1 MKPIHHCRGFYIA
14 TVWALALIFLGSIV
28 HATESSLA
36 CPDWPTC
43 FGTMTPEMK
52 GGVFWEHLH
61 RLVAGGLV
69 LVFILATYISW
80 KPESHRPVIR
90 KWGLIGIALLILQS
104 FVGGLTVLMQLPDAI
119 SMTHLTLAFLFLT
132 LTTSLSV
139 ANSPQWTSGI
149 GPTNGLVGMRWI
161 FLVIATMT
169 FLQSILGGAVRHM
182 DAGLVCPDIPLC
194 LGQWVPPLE
203 ATTVVIHF
211 GHRVI
216 GILLLISMSFLA
228 LRVIKELEPS
238 IARKLALTAGA
249 LVILQV
255 ILGFVSVYTQLSVIP
270 VSLHTLIAAIIMVLT
285 VALFVMTWAPRHT
298 LPAPRI

>member
-1 MKPIHHCRGFYIA
+1 MHHSRGFYIA
-14 TVWALALIFLGSIV
+14 TVWALALIFLGSVV

-43 FGTMTPEMK
+43 FGTMTPKMT

-69 LVFILATYISW
+69 LVFILATYLSW

-90 KWGLIGIALLILQS
+90 KWALAGIALLILQS

-119 SMTHLTLAFLFLT
+119 SMTHLALAFLFLAI
-132 LTTSLSV
+132 TTGLSV
-139 ANSPQWTSGI
+139 VTSPQWTSGI
-149 GPTNGLVGMRWI
+149 GPAHGLVEMRWI
-161 FLVIATMT
+161 ALAVATIT
-169 FLQSILGGAVRHM
+169 FLQSVLGGAVRHM

-216 GILLLISMSFLA
+216 GILLLVSMSFLA
-228 LRVIKELEPS
+228 VKAIKGLEPS
-238 IARKLALTAGA
+238 IARTLALTAGA

-255 ILGFVSVYTQLSVIP
+255 ILGFVSVYTRLAVIP
-270 VSLHTLIAAIIMVLT
+270 VSLHTLIAAIILALT
-285 VALFVMTWAPRHT
+285 VALFIMTWAPEGKPLTPTPH
-298 LPAPRI
+298 I

>member
-1 MKPIHHCRGFYIA
+1 MHHCRGFYIA
-14 TVWALALIFLGSIV
+14 TAWALVLIFLGSIV

-61 RLVAGGLV
+61 RLVAGGLI
-69 LVFILATYISW
+69 LVFILATYMSW
-80 KPESHRPVIR
+80 KPESHRPAIR
-90 KWGLIGIALLILQS
+90 KWALIGIALLILQS

-119 SMTHLTLAFLFLT
+119 SMTHLALAFLFLA

-139 ANSPQWTSGI
+139 VTSPQWTSGI
-149 GPTNGLVGMRWI
+149 GPAKGLVGMRWI
-161 FLVIATMT
+161 ALVGVTIT
-169 FLQSILGGAVRHM
+169 FLQSVLGGAVRHM

-203 ATTVVIHF
+203 ATTVAIHF

-216 GILLLISMSFLA
+216 GMLLLISMSFLTIMA
-228 LRVIKELEPS
+228 IKELESS
-238 IARKLALTAGA
+238 IAKKLALTTGA

-255 ILGFVSVYTQLSVIP
+255 LLGFISVYTRLSVIP
-270 VSLHTLIAAIIMVLT
+270 VSLHTLLAAIIMVLT
-285 VALFVMTWAPRHT
+285 VALFVMTWAPRDI
-298 LPAPRI
+298 LQAPHI